1 MINVFQPCLGE
12 EEVSRIREVFQS
24 NWLGKGW
31 WTSLRRSM
39 PPIWTRTSPTS

>member
-24 NWLGKGW
+24 NWLGKGK
-31 WTSLRRSM
+31 LV